1 MASPLLF
8 LDGSNDSPE
17 RTRAVL
23 DAVAEAIEARVGAA
37 PHTAAREV
45 SCPEGDACPRALD
58 GEPRVVIRLI
68 AAVTRTRVLLRVLD
82 GGSVH
87 VDLGPDQVGWPTEL
101 AGAIAFVLEPPAA
114 RAEGV
119 GTGPWILAGVGAA
132 GAAAGLALAWSSA
145 SAGDELRVGL
155 PSAETRAIHERRDDY
170 AIAASAVWVG
180 AALSLASAAL
190 WAVIQ

>member
-68 AAVTRTRVLLRVLD
+68 AVD
-82 GGSVH
+82 CPISQGS
-87 VDLGPDQVGWPTEL
+87 DSWC
-101 AGAIAFVLEPPAA
+101 
-114 RAEGV
+114 
-119 GTGPWILAGVGAA
+119 
-132 GAAAGLALAWSSA
+132 
-145 SAGDELRVGL
+145 GL
-155 PSAETRAIHERRDDY
+155 PSRSR
-170 AIAASAVWVG
+170 
-180 AALSLASAAL
+180 SLFLRFPLAPCLRTDPTLPRPAT
-190 WAVIQ
+190 VPFR